1 MKVNTFSFLWA
12 RISDNLGIMHADRY
26 DASGAIRFV
35 DVATISDY
43 LVIGKKAINFILE
56 NIMKI
61 VKNFGILVGT
71 LLLAAG
77 VEVCQA
83 ADTTMSVPASQMKVA
98 VVNVQQVLQ
107 QSPRVAE
114 LSKKL
119 ENEFKNRQAKISD
132 EQKGLQDMMDK
143 FKKES
148 PTMSQKDKDA
158 MQKKIASTRSELVT
172 KVVAY
177 QQDLQKEQNKI
188 MQGILGDL
196 NGIVSNIAKAQSYAL
211 VLDSQAVIYSG
222 NGNDITKDVAKQFN
236 TKA

>member
-1 MKVNTFSFLWA
+1 
-12 RISDNLGIMHADRY
+12 
-26 DASGAIRFV
+26 
-35 DVATISDY
+35 
-43 LVIGKKAINFILE
+43 
-56 NIMKI
+56 MKI
-61 VKNFGILVGT
+61 VKNFSILVGT

-83 ADTTMSVPASQMKVA
+83 TDTNTNMTVVPSQMKVA

-132 EQKGLQDMMDK
+132 EQKALQDMMDK

-196 NGIVSNIAKAQSYAL
+196 NGIVSTIARSQSYVL